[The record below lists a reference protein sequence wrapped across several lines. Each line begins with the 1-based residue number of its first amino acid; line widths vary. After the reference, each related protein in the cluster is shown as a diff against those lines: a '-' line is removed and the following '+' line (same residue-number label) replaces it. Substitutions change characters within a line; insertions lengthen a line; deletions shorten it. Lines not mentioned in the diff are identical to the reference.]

1 MTRSVAANCKAQ
13 LKVENSIG
21 FHRPSPPHEKLSSVA
36 RDSAEVLFRPSLDTQ
51 RATRRPPTGA
61 IPPLRGGGRLAE
73 LSASLQTL
81 PRSLSRA
88 LGCPPPSPPASPRLC
103 PGVVCKGSWEP
114 LEAPRTGIW
123 EGMARGRGFPSNLR
137 QVWLRESFTKFPAAS
152 AQVAS
157 AGRADGGERAS
168 FAAASAELWA
178 RSLAGSGPGSRRAG
192 PPPGAKAAADAG
204 GSEGG
209 SHPPQLPGPHHGAYT
224 WGLPGH
230 PGRAPRGRSG
240 GGTPGGSEPR
250 APPRPPRVLPSS
262 WHEVPRAVVCVWEPP
277 RRPSHPVH
285 PAAPQLLQSS
295 SPPHQPGGKGRARFR
310 TRPS

>member
-1 MTRSVAANCKAQ
+1 MQGPTQGGKWHRFPLPLPAPREAKFCGPRQRGSSFQAEPCHPESNTEAAYRCNPATARGREAGGAHCVSARS
-13 LKVENSIG
+13 S
-21 FHRPSPPHEKLSSVA
+21 
-36 RDSAEVLFRPSLDTQ
+36 
-51 RATRRPPTGA
+51 
-61 IPPLRGGGRLAE
+61 
-73 LSASLQTL
+73 
-81 PRSLSRA
+81 RSLSRA

-103 PGVVCKGSWEP
+103 PGVVWKGSWEP
-114 LEAPRTGIW
+114 SEAPRSGIW

-168 FAAASAELWA
+168 LAAASTELWA

-192 PPPGAKAAADAG
+192 PPPRAKAAADAG

-209 SHPPQLPGPHHGAYT
+209 SHPPQLLGPHQGAYT

-250 APPRPPRVLPSS
+250 APPRPPRVLPFS
-262 WHEVPRAVVCVWEPP
+262 WHEVPRAVVCVWGPP

-285 PAAPQLLQSS
+285 PAAHQLLSS
-295 SPPHQPGGKGRARFR
+295 SPPHQPGGKGRVRFR
-310 TRPS
+310 TRPL

>member
-21 FHRPSPPHEKLSSVA
+21 FHHPSPSHEKPSSVA
-36 RDSAEVLFRPSLDTQ
+36 RDSAEVLFRPNLATQ

-73 LSASLQTL
+73 PSASLQTL

-114 LEAPRTGIW
+114 SEAPRTGIW

-168 FAAASAELWA
+168 LAAASAELWA
-178 RSLAGSGPGSRRAG
+178 RSLAGSGPGSRQAG
-192 PPPGAKAAADAG
+192 PPPGVKAAADAG

-250 APPRPPRVLPSS
+250 APPCPPWVLPSS
-262 WHEVPRAVVCVWEPP
+262 WHEVPRAVVCVWGPP
-277 RRPSHPVH
+277 DNQATRYF
-285 PAAPQLLQSS
+285 PQ
-295 SPPHQPGGKGRARFR
+295 PPNSF
-310 TRPS
+310 